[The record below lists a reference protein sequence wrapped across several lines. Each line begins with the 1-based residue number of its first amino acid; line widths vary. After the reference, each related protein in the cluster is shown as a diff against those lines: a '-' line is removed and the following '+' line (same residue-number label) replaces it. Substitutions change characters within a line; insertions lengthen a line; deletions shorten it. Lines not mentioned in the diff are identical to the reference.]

1 MTDETN
7 IPDKPFNNSK
17 VYPGIIILI
26 IGALLLLR
34 QLDAFLVP
42 SWLFEGRFIWPLIII
57 AMGIWLVRRR
67 DQKWNKHEWKKQVND
82 WGKQWQ
88 TDNFTNSF
96 TRYSNS
102 TAEEDA
108 AYVNAMGD
116 DHLDVIAIFNNVKK
130 NIISK
135 SFKGGQVT
143 NLLSNI
149 TLNFGQADIDET
161 IIVDLTQIFCKTKI
175 VVPANWRVINNTT
188 AIFAEFSDKRS
199 NYITMA
205 DSTKVL
211 ILTGTSLFVSIE
223 IRNY

>member
-7 IPDKPFNNSK
+7 IPDKPFNNPK
-17 VYPGIIILI
+17 AYTGIIILTV
-26 IGALLLLR
+26 GALLLLR
-34 QLDAFLVP
+34 QLDAFLIP
-42 SWLFEGRFIWPLIII
+42 HWFFEGRFVWPLIIMI
-57 AMGIWLVRRR
+57 CGVWLVSKR
-67 DQKWNKHEWKKQVND
+67 DHPWGKYEWKKQMNN
-82 WGKQWQ
+82 WGKQWHTNQ
-88 TDNFTNSF
+88 HYNSF
-96 TRYSNS
+96 TGYSDLNM
-102 TAEEDA
+102 EEDA
-108 AYVNAMGD
+108 AYVKAMGD
-116 DHLDVIAIFNNVKK
+116 DHLDVTAIFNNVKK

-143 NLLSNI
+143 NLLSKI